1 MSKDPAFLFYP
12 NDWLGG
18 TLGMTFEE
26 KGAYIEILM
35 MQFNRGHM
43 KESMI
48 IQVIGSNW
56 DCIKSKFIQDELGL
70 WYNVRLE
77 SEQIKRKAYS
87 ESRRNNKKGKNQ
99 YSNIT
104 YDRSY
109 DQHMIGH
116 MENENEDVNKDIIL
130 NKKETKKIEKNIP
143 SISEFSDYAK
153 TIIQD
158 FKSYEFS
165 IENKYNAWIEAGWK
179 DGNGKKIVNWK
190 SKLNNTIPYL
200 RKFEQRKVQEYTP
213 KVNIL

>member
-1 MSKDPAFLFYP
+1 MFK
-12 NDWLGG
+12 
-18 TLGMTFEE
+18 
-26 KGAYIEILM
+26 
-35 MQFNRGHM
+35 
-43 KESMI
+43 
-48 IQVIGSNW
+48 
-56 DCIKSKFIQDELGL
+56 
-70 WYNVRLE
+70 
-77 SEQIKRKAYS
+77 
-87 ESRRNNKKGKNQ
+87 NKKSFLLYCDIHNTVSMLPDEYAGKLFKHILAYVNDLNPTTDDMLLQ
-99 YSNIT
+99 IAFEPIKQTLIRDLDKYNNIIE
-104 YDRSY
+104 R
-109 DQHMIGH
+109 
-116 MENENEDVNKDIIL
+116 NKD
-130 NKKETKKIEKNIP
+130 NGSKGGRPKKENPKNPVGYLETQRNPKKPKKADIDIDSVIDSDIDSVIDSDKLINKNIP

>member
-1 MSKDPAFLFYP
+1 MFK
-12 NDWLGG
+12 
-18 TLGMTFEE
+18 
-26 KGAYIEILM
+26 
-35 MQFNRGHM
+35 
-43 KESMI
+43 
-48 IQVIGSNW
+48 
-56 DCIKSKFIQDELGL
+56 
-70 WYNVRLE
+70 
-77 SEQIKRKAYS
+77 
-87 ESRRNNKKGKNQ
+87 NKKSFLLYCDIHNTVSMLPDEYAGKLFKHILAYVNDLNPTTDDMLLQ
-99 YSNIT
+99 IAFEPIKQTLIRDLDKYNNIIE
-104 YDRSY
+104 R
-109 DQHMIGH
+109 
-116 MENENEDVNKDIIL
+116 NKD
-130 NKKETKKIEKNIP
+130 NGSKGGRPKKENPNNPVGFLETQRNPKKPKKADIDIDSVIDSDIDSVIDSDKLINKHIP

>member
-56 DCIKSKFIQDELGL
+56 DYIKSKFIQDELGL

-77 SEQIKRKAYS
+77 SEQLKRKAYS

-99 YSNIT
+99 YSNST

>member
-130 NKKETKKIEKNIP
+130 NKKEIKKIEKNIP

>member
-56 DCIKSKFIQDELGL
+56 NHIKSKFIQDELGL

-77 SEQIKRKAYS
+77 SEQLKRKAYS

-99 YSNIT
+99 YSNST

>member
-77 SEQIKRKAYS
+77 SEQTKRKAYS

-99 YSNIT
+99 YSNST